1 MYKCA
6 ILGCGGRA
14 KGHISA
20 YQHVKRGKLVAI
32 CDMNDELL
40 NKMGDQF
47 SIKTRYTDF
56 EKMLKMEQPDLL
68 HIVTSPVLWE
78 TNQLLRYPLM
88 RIASDYGVP
97 AAIVEKPIA
106 VMGEDWRNL
115 CGLSAKTKTKF
126 VVNTQLNFHP
136 QNLVL
141 KQDVADGKIGDIK
154 FIEASARQTPV
165 DQGPHVLQLI
175 SSYIDN
181 VRPVRVMGQVSGRNH
196 MNSAQPSPDHASGLI
211 TYANG
216 LQASVAFGT
225 EMAPSVIEGTSN
237 DRHKRICIFGSKGFI
252 HWRYESWEQFTAD
265 GGYQGGNLDYGDQD
279 IYAQAGLTEAV
290 FDWLEDESRIH
301 PTHLDQ
307 SLAEF
312 NLLLSLYYSSL
323 IRQPLDLPVDLPDNF
338 FNQLREVL

>member
-1 MYKCA
+1 M
-6 ILGCGGRA
+6 
-14 KGHISA
+14 
-20 YQHVKRGKLVAI
+20 
-32 CDMNDELL
+32 
-40 NKMGDQF
+40 
-47 SIKTRYTDF
+47 DF
-56 EKMLKMEQPDLL
+56 
-68 HIVTSPVLWE
+68 T
-78 TNQLLRYPLM
+78 
-88 RIASDYGVP
+88 
-97 AAIVEKPIA
+97 
-106 VMGEDWRNL
+106 
-115 CGLSAKTKTKF
+115 
-126 VVNTQLNFHP
+126 
-136 QNLVL
+136 
-141 KQDVADGKIGDIK
+141 
-154 FIEASARQTPV
+154 
-165 DQGPHVLQLI
+165 
-175 SSYIDN
+175 
-181 VRPVRVMGQVSGRNH
+181 
-196 MNSAQPSPDHASGLI
+196 
-211 TYANG
+211 
-216 LQASVAFGT
+216 FGT